1 MERVLPRW
9 DHTIVCGHRSEA
21 EQNRLYAEGKSQ
33 LQYPKSKHNTYP
45 SIAVDI
51 QPYPYKDDRDLFYF
65 VGYVKGVADEMGIEL
80 RMGADWNDNQTVTD
94 NWIDAFHIELVL

>member
-1 MERVLPRW
+1 M
-9 DHTIVCGHRSEA
+9 CGHRSKE

-33 LQYPKSKHNTYP
+33 LQYPRSKHNAYP

-51 QPYPYKDDRDLFYF
+51 QPYPFKDERDLYYF
-65 VGYVKGVADEMGIEL
+65 IGYVKGVADEMGIKL
-80 RMGADWNDNQTVTD
+80 RMGADWNDNKTVTD